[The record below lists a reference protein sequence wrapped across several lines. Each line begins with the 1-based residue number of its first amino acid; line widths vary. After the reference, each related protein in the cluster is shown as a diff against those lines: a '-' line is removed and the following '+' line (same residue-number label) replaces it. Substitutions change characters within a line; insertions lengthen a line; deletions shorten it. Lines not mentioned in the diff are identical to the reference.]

1 MYQELLYTVEDPVAT
16 IAFNRPDRLNAM
28 TNRMTDE
35 LKHAVAQAEADERAV
50 AIVITGAGRGFC
62 AGADLQG
69 LKAIGEGSAARSEPR
84 SFVPRSEAKPSEDAE
99 GRDFGEGAK
108 LEASPGDA
116 SMGPNFSGP
125 YAYLFSVRKPVIAA
139 INGPCAGLGFAVAM
153 FADLRFASDRA
164 TFTTAF
170 SRRGLIAEWG
180 IGWTLPRIVGPSHAL
195 DLLFSARRFDAAE
208 AERVGLVNR
217 VLPHDELLPF
227 VRDYVKELAENVSP
241 TSMAIIKRQIWER
254 LTSELGPALDESIR
268 LMTESFRRPD
278 FPEGVNSYLEKRPP
292 RFARIKI

>member
-1 MYQELLYTVEDPVAT
+1 MYEHLLYAVEDPIAT
-16 IAFNRPDRLNAM
+16 ITFNRPDRLNAM

-69 LKAIGEGSAARSEPR
+69 LKAIGEG
-84 SFVPRSEAKPSEDAE
+84 
-99 GRDFGEGAK
+99 GGFGEGAN

-116 SMGPNFSGP
+116 GMGENFRGP

-139 INGPCAGLGFAVAM
+139 INGPCAGLGFAVAL
-153 FADLRFASDRA
+153 FADFRFASDRA

-180 IGWTLPRIVGPSHAL
+180 IGWTLPHVVGPAHAL
-195 DLLFSARRFDAAE
+195 DLLISARRFDGAE
-208 AERVGLVNR
+208 AERIGLVNR
-217 VLPHDELLPF
+217 TLPHDELMPF
-227 VRDYVKELAENVSP
+227 VEAYVKDLAANVSP
-241 TSMAIIKRQIWER
+241 ASMAVMKRQIWQR
-254 LTSELGPALDESIR
+254 LTAELGLTLDESIQ

-278 FPEGVNSYLEKRPP
+278 FREGVNSYLEKRPP
-292 RFARIKI
+292 RFSRIKI

>member
-1 MYQELLYTVEDPVAT
+1 MYQELLYAVEDPIAT
-16 IAFNRPDRLNAM
+16 ITFNRPERLNAM

-35 LKHAVAQAEADERAV
+35 LKHAVAAAEADERAV

-69 LKAIGEGSAARSEPR
+69 LKRIG
-84 SFVPRSEAKPSEDAE
+84 E
-99 GRDFGEGAK
+99 GRDFGERAN
-108 LEASPGDA
+108 LDASPGDA

-180 IGWTLPRIVGPSHAL
+180 IGWTLPRVVGPSAAL
-195 DLLFSARRFDAAE
+195 DLLFSARKFDAAE
-208 AERVGLVNR
+208 AERIGLVNR
-217 VLPHDELLPF
+217 TLPHDELMPF
-227 VRDYVKELAENVSP
+227 VQGYVKELAENVSP
-241 TSMAIIKRQIWER
+241 ASMAVIKRQIWER
-254 LTSELGPALDESIR
+254 LEAELGPSLDESIR

>member
-1 MYQELLYTVEDPVAT
+1 MYQELLYAVEDPIAT
-16 IAFNRPDRLNAM
+16 ITFNRPERLNAM

-35 LKHAVAQAEADERAV
+35 LKHAVAAAEADERAV
-50 AIVITGAGRGFC
+50 AIVITGAGRGFS

-69 LKAIGEGSAARSEPR
+69 LKRIGEGQ
-84 SFVPRSEAKPSEDAE
+84 
-99 GRDFGEGAK
+99 GFGEGAN
-108 LEASPGDA
+108 LAASPGDA

-164 TFTTAF
+164 IFTTAF

-180 IGWTLPRIVGPSHAL
+180 IGWTLPRVVGPSAAL
-195 DLLFSARRFDAAE
+195 DLLFSARKFDAAE
-208 AERVGLVNR
+208 AERIGLVNR
-217 VLPHDELLPF
+217 TLPHDELMPF
-227 VRDYVKELAENVSP
+227 VQSYVRDLAEHVSP
-241 TSMAIIKRQIWER
+241 ASMAVMKRQVWER
-254 LTSELGPALDESIR
+254 LEAELGPSLEESIR

-278 FPEGVNSYLEKRPP
+278 FPEGVSSYLEKRPP